1 MNICSPPAKLSLR
14 LGFTGMGLSELLATA
29 GVPKGS
35 FYHYFRSKEAFGE
48 AMLQRYFAH
57 YDAEMQALFADEHG
71 DARHQ
76 LLGYYAQAIS
86 YHCRSECHNA
96 CLAVKLSAEVSDLSE
111 PMRHALE
118 TGTARVI
125 GHLQEAIERGI
136 AEGSLSV
143 AMSPAAT
150 AETLYS
156 LWLGASLRAKIRHSL
171 APLTS
176 ALESIELLLPAATV
190 TVTISFIEK
199 CSSWFYRPLLD
210 DRSIKYRM
218 HYED

>member
-1 MNICSPPAKLSLR
+1 MLIPIMTKHAHCPVDTREHLLATGETLSLR
-14 LGFTGMGLSELLATA
+14 LGFTGMGLSELLTTA

-48 AMLQRYFAH
+48 GMLQRYFEH
-57 YDAEMQALFADEHG
+57 YDTEMQRLFSDDKS

-76 LLGYYAQAIS
+76 LLSYYAQAIS
-86 YHCRSECHNA
+86 FHCRSECHNA

-125 GHLQEAIERGI
+125 GHLQDAIERGI
-136 AEGSLSV
+136 REGSLSV
-143 AMSPAAT
+143 TMSPAAT

-156 LWLGASLRAKIRHSL
+156 LWLGASLRAKIRRSV

-176 ALESIELLLPAATV
+176 ALESIELLL
-190 TVTISFIEK
+190 
-199 CSSWFYRPLLD
+199 RPPQP
-210 DRSIKYRM
+210 
-218 HYED
+218 

>member
-1 MNICSPPAKLSLR
+1 MLITIMTKHPHCNGDTREHLLATGETLSLR

-48 AMLQRYFAH
+48 AMLQRYFAQ
-57 YDAEMQALFADEHG
+57 YDEAMRALFADDKS

-76 LLGYYAQAIS
+76 LLSYYAQAIS

-125 GHLQEAIERGI
+125 GHLQDAIERGI
-136 AEGSLSV
+136 REGSLV
-143 AMSPAAT
+143 TTMSPAAT

-156 LWLGASLRAKIRHSL
+156 LWLGASLRAKIRHSV
-171 APLTS
+171 APLTN
-176 ALESIELLLPAATV
+176 ALESIELLLRPAQ
-190 TVTISFIEK
+190 
-199 CSSWFYRPLLD
+199 P
-210 DRSIKYRM
+210 
-218 HYED
+218 

>member
-1 MNICSPPAKLSLR
+1 MLGAMMTKSTHCNVDTREHLLATGETLSLR

-57 YDAEMQALFADEHG
+57 YDAQMQKLFADEHT

-76 LLGYYAQAIS
+76 LLGHYAQAIS

-125 GHLQEAIERGI
+125 GHLQAAIERGI

-150 AETLYS
+150 AETLYA
-156 LWLGASLRAKIRHSL
+156 LWLGASLRAKIRRSL

-176 ALESIELLLPAATV
+176 ALESIELLL
-190 TVTISFIEK
+190 
-199 CSSWFYRPLLD
+199 RPPQP
-210 DRSIKYRM
+210 
-218 HYED
+218 

>member
-1 MNICSPPAKLSLR
+1 MLFPIMTKHAHCPVDTREHLLATGETLSLR
-14 LGFTGMGLSELLATA
+14 LGFTGMGLSELLTTA

-48 AMLQRYFAH
+48 GMLQRYFEH
-57 YDAEMQALFADEHG
+57 YDTEMQRLFSDDKS

-76 LLGYYAQAIS
+76 LLSYYAQAIS
-86 YHCRSECHNA
+86 FHCRSECHNA

-125 GHLQEAIERGI
+125 GHLQDAIERGI
-136 AEGSLSV
+136 REGSLSIT
-143 AMSPAAT
+143 MSPAAT

-156 LWLGASLRAKIRHSL
+156 LWLGASLRAKIRHSV

-176 ALESIELLLPAATV
+176 ALESIELLL
-190 TVTISFIEK
+190 
-199 CSSWFYRPLLD
+199 RPPQP
-210 DRSIKYRM
+210 
-218 HYED
+218 

>member
-1 MNICSPPAKLSLR
+1 MLIPIMTKHAHCPVDTREHLLATGETLSLR
-14 LGFTGMGLSELLATA
+14 LGFTGMGLSELLTTA

-48 AMLQRYFAH
+48 GMLQRYFEH
-57 YDAEMQALFADEHG
+57 YDTEMQRLFSDDKS

-76 LLGYYAQAIS
+76 LLSYYAQAIS
-86 YHCRSECHNA
+86 FHCRSECHNA

-125 GHLQEAIERGI
+125 GHLQDAIERGI
-136 AEGSLSV
+136 REGSLSIT
-143 AMSPAAT
+143 MSPAAT

-156 LWLGASLRAKIRHSL
+156 LWLGASLRAKIRRSV

-176 ALESIELLLPAATV
+176 ALESIELLL
-190 TVTISFIEK
+190 
-199 CSSWFYRPLLD
+199 RPPQP
-210 DRSIKYRM
+210 
-218 HYED
+218 

>member
-1 MNICSPPAKLSLR
+1 MTKHAHCPTDTREHLLATGETLSLR
-14 LGFTGMGLSELLATA
+14 LGFTGMGLSELLNTA

-48 AMLQRYFAH
+48 AMLQRYFEH
-57 YDAEMQALFADEHG
+57 YDGQMKQLFADNKS

-76 LLGYYAQAIS
+76 LLSYYAQAIS

-125 GHLQEAIERGI
+125 AHLQDAIERGI
-136 AEGSLSV
+136 REGALSI

-156 LWLGASLRAKIRHSL
+156 LWLGASLRAKIRRSV

-176 ALESIELLLPAATV
+176 ALESIELLL
-190 TVTISFIEK
+190 
-199 CSSWFYRPLLD
+199 RPPQP
-210 DRSIKYRM
+210 
-218 HYED
+218 

>member
-1 MNICSPPAKLSLR
+1 MLPPIMTKHAHCPTDTREHLLATGETLSLR
-14 LGFTGMGLSELLATA
+14 LGFTGMGLSELLSTA

-35 FYHYFRSKEAFGE
+35 FYHYFRSKEVFGE
-48 AMLQRYFAH
+48 AMLQRYFEH
-57 YDAEMQALFADEHG
+57 YDAAMQQLFTDDKS

-76 LLGYYAQAIS
+76 LLSYYAQAIS

-118 TGTARVI
+118 TGSARVI
-125 GHLQEAIERGI
+125 GHLQDAIERGI
-136 AEGSLSV
+136 REGSLSI

-156 LWLGASLRAKIRHSL
+156 LWLGASLRAKIRHSV

-176 ALESIELLLPAATV
+176 ALESIELLLRPAQ
-190 TVTISFIEK
+190 
-199 CSSWFYRPLLD
+199 R
-210 DRSIKYRM
+210 
-218 HYED
+218 

>member
-1 MNICSPPAKLSLR
+1 MLITIMTKLTHCNGDTREHLLATGETLSLR
-14 LGFTGMGLSELLATA
+14 LGFTGMGLSQLLATA
-29 GVPKGS
+29 EVPKGS

-48 AMLQRYFAH
+48 AMLQRYFEH
-57 YDAEMQALFADEHG
+57 YDVAMQALLGAGNG

-76 LLGYYAQAIS
+76 LLSYYAQAIS
-86 YHCRSECHNA
+86 SHCRSECHNA

-125 GHLQEAIERGI
+125 SHLHSAIERGMH
-136 AEGSLSV
+136 EGSL
-143 AMSPAAT
+143 AITMSPAAM

-156 LWLGASLRAKIRHSL
+156 LWLGASLRAKIRHSV

-176 ALESIELLLPAATV
+176 ALESIELLLRPAQ
-190 TVTISFIEK
+190 
-199 CSSWFYRPLLD
+199 P
-210 DRSIKYRM
+210 
-218 HYED
+218 

>member
-1 MNICSPPAKLSLR
+1 MLTPIMTKHAHCPTDTREHLLATGETLSLR
-14 LGFTGMGLSELLATA
+14 LGFTGMGLSELLSTA

-35 FYHYFRSKEAFGE
+35 FYHYFRSKEVFGE
-48 AMLQRYFAH
+48 AMLQRYFEH
-57 YDAEMQALFADEHG
+57 YDAAMQQLFADDKG

-76 LLGYYAQAIS
+76 LLSYYAQAIS

-118 TGTARVI
+118 TGSARVI
-125 GHLQEAIERGI
+125 GHLQDAIERGI
-136 AEGSLSV
+136 REGSLSL

-156 LWLGASLRAKIRHSL
+156 LWLGASLRAKMRHSI

-176 ALESIELLLPAATV
+176 ALESIELLLRPAQ
-190 TVTISFIEK
+190 
-199 CSSWFYRPLLD
+199 R
-210 DRSIKYRM
+210 
-218 HYED
+218 

>member
-1 MNICSPPAKLSLR
+1 MLILIMTKHAHCPVDTREHLLATGESLSLR

-48 AMLQRYFAH
+48 GMLQRYFEH
-57 YDAEMQALFADEHG
+57 YDAEMQRLFSDDKS

-76 LLGYYAQAIS
+76 LLSYYAQAIS
-86 YHCRSECHNA
+86 FHCRSECHNA

-118 TGTARVI
+118 IGTARVI
-125 GHLQEAIERGI
+125 GHLQDAIERGI
-136 AEGSLSV
+136 SEGSLSIT
-143 AMSPAAT
+143 MSPAAT

-156 LWLGASLRAKIRHSL
+156 LWLGASLRAKIRRSV

-176 ALESIELLLPAATV
+176 ALESIELLL
-190 TVTISFIEK
+190 
-199 CSSWFYRPLLD
+199 RPPQP
-210 DRSIKYRM
+210 
-218 HYED
+218 

>member
-1 MNICSPPAKLSLR
+1 MLILIMTKHAHCPVDTREHLLATGESLSLR
-14 LGFTGMGLSELLATA
+14 LGFPGMGLSELLTTA

-48 AMLQRYFAH
+48 GMLQRYFEH
-57 YDAEMQALFADEHG
+57 YDTEMQRLFSDDKS

-76 LLGYYAQAIS
+76 LLSYYAQAIS
-86 YHCRSECHNA
+86 FHCRSECHNA

-118 TGTARVI
+118 IGTARVI
-125 GHLQEAIERGI
+125 GHLQDAIERGI
-136 AEGSLSV
+136 REGSLSI

-156 LWLGASLRAKIRHSL
+156 LWLGASLRAKIRRSV

-176 ALESIELLLPAATV
+176 ALESIELLL
-190 TVTISFIEK
+190 
-199 CSSWFYRPLLD
+199 RPPQP
-210 DRSIKYRM
+210 
-218 HYED
+218 

>member
-1 MNICSPPAKLSLR
+1 
-14 LGFTGMGLSELLATA
+14 MGLSELLNTA

-48 AMLQRYFAH
+48 AMLQRYFEH
-57 YDAEMQALFADEHG
+57 YDGQMKQLFADDKN

-76 LLGYYAQAIS
+76 LLSYYAQAIS

-125 GHLQEAIERGI
+125 AHLQDAIERGI
-136 AEGSLSV
+136 REGALSI

-156 LWLGASLRAKIRHSL
+156 LWLGASLRAKIRRSV

-176 ALESIELLLPAATV
+176 ALESIELLL
-190 TVTISFIEK
+190 
-199 CSSWFYRPLLD
+199 RPPQP
-210 DRSIKYRM
+210 
-218 HYED
+218 

>member
-1 MNICSPPAKLSLR
+1 MLILIMTKHAHCPVDTREHLLATGESLSLR

-48 AMLQRYFAH
+48 GMLQRYFEH
-57 YDAEMQALFADEHG
+57 YDTEMQRLFSDDKS

-76 LLGYYAQAIS
+76 LLSYYAQAIS
-86 YHCRSECHNA
+86 FHCRSECHNA

-118 TGTARVI
+118 IGTARVI
-125 GHLQEAIERGI
+125 GHLQDAIERGI
-136 AEGSLSV
+136 REGSLSI

-156 LWLGASLRAKIRHSL
+156 LWLGASLRAKIRRSV

-176 ALESIELLLPAATV
+176 ALESIELLL
-190 TVTISFIEK
+190 
-199 CSSWFYRPLLD
+199 RPPQP
-210 DRSIKYRM
+210 
-218 HYED
+218 

>member
-1 MNICSPPAKLSLR
+1 MTKHAHCPTDTREHLLATGETLSLR
-14 LGFTGMGLSELLATA
+14 LGFTGMGLSELLSTA

-35 FYHYFRSKEAFGE
+35 FYHYFRSKEVFGE
-48 AMLQRYFAH
+48 AMLQRYFEH
-57 YDAEMQALFADEHG
+57 YDAAMQQLFTDDKS

-76 LLGYYAQAIS
+76 LLSYYAQAIS

-118 TGTARVI
+118 TGSARVI
-125 GHLQEAIERGI
+125 GHLQDTIERGI
-136 AEGSLSV
+136 REGSLSI

-156 LWLGASLRAKIRHSL
+156 LWLGASLRAKIRHSV

-176 ALESIELLLPAATV
+176 ALESIELLLRPAQ
-190 TVTISFIEK
+190 
-199 CSSWFYRPLLD
+199 R
-210 DRSIKYRM
+210 
-218 HYED
+218 

>member
-1 MNICSPPAKLSLR
+1 MLILTMTKHAHCPVDTREHLLATGETLSLR
-14 LGFTGMGLSELLATA
+14 LGFTGMGLSELLTTA

-48 AMLQRYFAH
+48 GMLQRYFEH
-57 YDAEMQALFADEHG
+57 YDTEMQRLFSDDKS

-76 LLGYYAQAIS
+76 LLSYYAQAIS
-86 YHCRSECHNA
+86 FHCRSECHNA

-125 GHLQEAIERGI
+125 GHLQDAIERGI
-136 AEGSLSV
+136 REGSLSI

-156 LWLGASLRAKIRHSL
+156 LWLGASLRAKIRRSV

-176 ALESIELLLPAATV
+176 ALESIELLL
-190 TVTISFIEK
+190 
-199 CSSWFYRPLLD
+199 RPPQP
-210 DRSIKYRM
+210 
-218 HYED
+218 

>member
-1 MNICSPPAKLSLR
+1 MTKPMHCNVDTREHLLATGENLSLR
-14 LGFTGMGLSELLATA
+14 LGFAGMGLSELLATA

-48 AMLQRYFAH
+48 AMLQRYFEH
-57 YDAEMQALFADEHG
+57 YDAKMQALFGDVKR

-76 LLGYYAQAIS
+76 LLSYYAQAIS
-86 YHCRSECHNA
+86 HHCLSECHNA

-118 TGTARVI
+118 TGTARVV
-125 GHLQEAIERGI
+125 GHLQDALERGVR
-136 AEGSLSV
+136 EGSLIID
-143 AMSPAAT
+143 MSPSVT

-156 LWLGASLRAKIRHSL
+156 LWLGASLRAKIRRSV

-176 ALESIELLLPAATV
+176 ALDTIELLLRPAQ
-190 TVTISFIEK
+190 
-199 CSSWFYRPLLD
+199 R
-210 DRSIKYRM
+210 
-218 HYED
+218 

>member
-1 MNICSPPAKLSLR
+1 MPATSCWAITLR
-14 LGFTGMGLSELLATA
+14 PSATTA
-29 GVPKGS
+29 
-35 FYHYFRSKEAFGE
+35 A
-48 AMLQRYFAH
+48 AN
-57 YDAEMQALFADEHG
+57 
-71 DARHQ
+71 
-76 LLGYYAQAIS
+76 AITP
-86 YHCRSECHNA
+86 A
-96 CLAVKLSAEVSDLSE
+96 AVKLSAEVSDLSE

-156 LWLGASLRAKIRHSL
+156 LWLGASLRARIRHSL

-176 ALESIELLLPAATV
+176 ALESIELLLRRRNRNGNN
-190 TVTISFIEK
+190 F
-199 CSSWFYRPLLD
+199 FY
-210 DRSIKYRM
+210 
-218 HYED
+218 

>member
-1 MNICSPPAKLSLR
+1 MTKHAQCPTDTREHLLATGETLSLR
-14 LGFTGMGLSELLATA
+14 LGFTGMGLSELLSTA

-35 FYHYFRSKEAFGE
+35 FYHYFRSKEVFGE
-48 AMLQRYFAH
+48 AMLQRYFEH
-57 YDAEMQALFADEHG
+57 YDAAMQQLFTDDKS

-76 LLGYYAQAIS
+76 LLSYYAQAIS

-118 TGTARVI
+118 TGSARVI
-125 GHLQEAIERGI
+125 GHLQDTIERGI
-136 AEGSLSV
+136 REGSLSI

-156 LWLGASLRAKIRHSL
+156 LWLGASLRAKIRHSV

-176 ALESIELLLPAATV
+176 ALESIELLLRPAQ
-190 TVTISFIEK
+190 
-199 CSSWFYRPLLD
+199 R
-210 DRSIKYRM
+210 
-218 HYED
+218 

>member
-1 MNICSPPAKLSLR
+1 MLTPIMTKQAHCPTDTREHLLATGETLSLR
-14 LGFTGMGLSELLATA
+14 LGFTGMGLSELLSTA

-35 FYHYFRSKEAFGE
+35 FYHYFRSKEVFGE
-48 AMLQRYFAH
+48 AMLQRYFEH
-57 YDAEMQALFADEHG
+57 YDAAMQQLFADDKG

-76 LLGYYAQAIS
+76 LLSYYAQAIS

-118 TGTARVI
+118 TGSARVI
-125 GHLQEAIERGI
+125 GHLQDTIERGI
-136 AEGSLSV
+136 REGSLSL

-156 LWLGASLRAKIRHSL
+156 LWLGASLRAKIRHSV
-171 APLTS
+171 APLTN
-176 ALESIELLLPAATV
+176 ALESIELLLRPAQ
-190 TVTISFIEK
+190 
-199 CSSWFYRPLLD
+199 
-210 DRSIKYRM
+210 
-218 HYED
+218 H

>member
-1 MNICSPPAKLSLR
+1 MLIPIMTKHAHCPVDTREHLLATGETLSLR
-14 LGFTGMGLSELLATA
+14 LGFTGMGLSELLTTA

-48 AMLQRYFAH
+48 GMLQRYFEH
-57 YDAEMQALFADEHG
+57 YDIEMQRLFSDDKS

-76 LLGYYAQAIS
+76 LLSYYAQAIS
-86 YHCRSECHNA
+86 FHCRSECHNA

-125 GHLQEAIERGI
+125 GHLQDAIERGI
-136 AEGSLSV
+136 REGSLSIT
-143 AMSPAAT
+143 MSPAAT

-156 LWLGASLRAKIRHSL
+156 LWLGASLRAKIRRSV

-176 ALESIELLLPAATV
+176 ALESIELLL
-190 TVTISFIEK
+190 
-199 CSSWFYRPLLD
+199 RPPQP
-210 DRSIKYRM
+210 
-218 HYED
+218 

>member
-1 MNICSPPAKLSLR
+1 MTKHAHCPTDTREHLLATGETLSLR
-14 LGFTGMGLSELLATA
+14 LGFTGMGLSELLNTA

-48 AMLQRYFAH
+48 AMLQRYFEH
-57 YDAEMQALFADEHG
+57 YDGQMKQLFADDKS

-76 LLGYYAQAIS
+76 LLSYYAQAIS

-125 GHLQEAIERGI
+125 AHLQDAIERGI
-136 AEGSLSV
+136 REGALSI

-156 LWLGASLRAKIRHSL
+156 LWLGASLRAKIRRSV

-176 ALESIELLLPAATV
+176 ALESIELLL
-190 TVTISFIEK
+190 
-199 CSSWFYRPLLD
+199 RPPQP
-210 DRSIKYRM
+210 
-218 HYED
+218 

>member
-1 MNICSPPAKLSLR
+1 MLAAIMTKHAHCPTDTREHLLATGETLSLR
-14 LGFTGMGLSELLATA
+14 LGFTGMGLSELLNTA

-48 AMLQRYFAH
+48 AMLQRYFEH
-57 YDAEMQALFADEHG
+57 YDGQMKQLFADDKS

-76 LLGYYAQAIS
+76 LLSYYAQAIS

-125 GHLQEAIERGI
+125 AHLQDAIERGI
-136 AEGSLSV
+136 REGALSI

-156 LWLGASLRAKIRHSL
+156 LWLGASLRAKIRRSV

-176 ALESIELLLPAATV
+176 ALESIELLL
-190 TVTISFIEK
+190 
-199 CSSWFYRPLLD
+199 RPPQP
-210 DRSIKYRM
+210 
-218 HYED
+218 

>member
-1 MNICSPPAKLSLR
+1 MLFPIMTKHAHCPVDTREHLLATGETLSLR
-14 LGFTGMGLSELLATA
+14 LGFTGMGLSELLTTA

-48 AMLQRYFAH
+48 GMLQRYFEH
-57 YDAEMQALFADEHG
+57 YDTEMQRLFSDDKS

-76 LLGYYAQAIS
+76 LLSYYAQAIS
-86 YHCRSECHNA
+86 FHCRSECHNA

-125 GHLQEAIERGI
+125 GHLQDAIERGI
-136 AEGSLSV
+136 REGSLSIT
-143 AMSPAAT
+143 MSPATT

-156 LWLGASLRAKIRHSL
+156 LWLGASLRAKIRRSV

-176 ALESIELLLPAATV
+176 ALESIELLL
-190 TVTISFIEK
+190 
-199 CSSWFYRPLLD
+199 RPPQP
-210 DRSIKYRM
+210 
-218 HYED
+218 

>member
-1 MNICSPPAKLSLR
+1 MTKHAHCPTDTREHLLATGETLSLR
-14 LGFTGMGLSELLATA
+14 LGFTGMGLSELLSTA

-35 FYHYFRSKEAFGE
+35 FYHYFRSKEVFGE
-48 AMLQRYFAH
+48 AMLQRYFEH
-57 YDAEMQALFADEHG
+57 YDAAMQQLFTDDKS

-76 LLGYYAQAIS
+76 LLSYYAQAIS

-118 TGTARVI
+118 TGSARVI
-125 GHLQEAIERGI
+125 GHLQDAIERGI
-136 AEGSLSV
+136 REGSLSI

-156 LWLGASLRAKIRHSL
+156 LWLGASLRAKIRHSV

-176 ALESIELLLPAATV
+176 ALESIELLLRPAQ
-190 TVTISFIEK
+190 
-199 CSSWFYRPLLD
+199 R
-210 DRSIKYRM
+210 
-218 HYED
+218 

>member
-1 MNICSPPAKLSLR
+1 MLAIIMTKHTHCNGDTREHLLATGEALSLR

-57 YDAEMQALFADEHG
+57 YDAAMQALFGDG
-71 DARHQ
+71 KSDARHQ
-76 LLGYYAQAIS
+76 LLSYYAQAIS
-86 YHCRSECHNA
+86 FHCRSECHNA

-118 TGTARVI
+118 IGTARVI
-125 GHLQEAIERGI
+125 GHLQDTIERGI
-136 AEGSLSV
+136 REGSL
-143 AMSPAAT
+143 ATTMSPAAT

-156 LWLGASLRAKIRHSL
+156 LWLGASLRAKIRHSV

-176 ALESIELLLPAATV
+176 ALESIELLLRPAQ
-190 TVTISFIEK
+190 
-199 CSSWFYRPLLD
+199 P
-210 DRSIKYRM
+210 
-218 HYED
+218 

>member
-1 MNICSPPAKLSLR
+1 MLATGETLSLR
-14 LGFTGMGLSELLATA
+14 LGFTGMGLSELLKTA

-48 AMLQRYFAH
+48 AMLQRYFGH
-57 YDAEMQALFADEHG
+57 YDAAMQQLFADDKT

-76 LLGYYAQAIS
+76 LLSYYAQAIS

-125 GHLQEAIERGI
+125 GHLQDAIERGI
-136 AEGSLSV
+136 REGSLSI
-143 AMSPAAT
+143 AMSPTAT

-156 LWLGASLRAKIRHSL
+156 LWLGASLRAKIRRSL

-176 ALESIELLLPAATV
+176 ALESIELLLRPAQ
-190 TVTISFIEK
+190 
-199 CSSWFYRPLLD
+199 P
-210 DRSIKYRM
+210 
-218 HYED
+218 

>member
-1 MNICSPPAKLSLR
+1 MR

-48 AMLQRYFAH
+48 GMLQRYFEH
-57 YDAEMQALFADEHG
+57 YDAEMQRLFSDDKS

-76 LLGYYAQAIS
+76 LLSYYAQAIS
-86 YHCRSECHNA
+86 FHCRSECHNA

-118 TGTARVI
+118 IGTARVI
-125 GHLQEAIERGI
+125 GHLQDAIERGI
-136 AEGSLSV
+136 REGSLSIT
-143 AMSPAAT
+143 MSPAAT

-156 LWLGASLRAKIRHSL
+156 LWLGASLRAKIRRSV

-176 ALESIELLLPAATV
+176 ALESIELLL
-190 TVTISFIEK
+190 
-199 CSSWFYRPLLD
+199 RPPQP
-210 DRSIKYRM
+210 
-218 HYED
+218 

>member
-1 MNICSPPAKLSLR
+1 MLFPIMTKHAHCPVDTREHLLATGETLSLR
-14 LGFTGMGLSELLATA
+14 LGFTGMGLSELLTTA

-48 AMLQRYFAH
+48 GMLQRYFEH
-57 YDAEMQALFADEHG
+57 YDTEMQRLFSDDKS

-76 LLGYYAQAIS
+76 LLSYYAQAIS
-86 YHCRSECHNA
+86 FHCRSECHNA

-125 GHLQEAIERGI
+125 GHLQDAIERGI
-136 AEGSLSV
+136 REGSLSIT
-143 AMSPAAT
+143 MSPAAT

-156 LWLGASLRAKIRHSL
+156 LWLGASLRAKIRRSV

-176 ALESIELLLPAATV
+176 ALESIELLL
-190 TVTISFIEK
+190 
-199 CSSWFYRPLLD
+199 RPPQP
-210 DRSIKYRM
+210 
-218 HYED
+218 